1 MRHTI
6 SVVVQNRFGVLTRIA
21 GLFSGRGFN
30 IDTLNVGPTQ
40 NDKVSR
46 MTLVVVGNDQVLEQV
61 VKQLNKLVDVLEVH
75 DFKDGDVID
84 RELILLRVKATS
96 STRPEV
102 MQICDIFRAKIVDVQ
117 STSLSIEVTGDESK
131 IDKFLQLMKPFGI
144 LELSRTGRIYTDRDA
159 SLTPLQRRRVAVIGF
174 GSQGHAH
181 ALNLKNSGIKVTIG
195 LYRGSKSIAVAKKH
209 GFKVLPTAEA
219 VRGADVI
226 FVAVPDLKIPSVY
239 EKDIAPNLRKG
250 QCLLFSHGFAIH
262 YKTVR
267 PPKNVDVILVAPK
280 GPGHIVRRQY
290 QEGRGVP
297 ALFAVQQNPSGQA
310 RAIAMAWARGIGA
323 TRAGLLQTTFQE
335 ETETDL
341 FGEQAVLC
349 GGTSALIQAGFE
361 VLLKAGYQP
370 EVAYFEVLHE
380 LKLIVDLINES
391 GIAGMRFSISET
403 AKYGDVTRGP
413 RVVDARTKRSMEA
426 VLRQIRNGAFAREWI
441 RESRTGM
448 KRYHALLKKG
458 EKHPIE
464 KTGARLRGLMPWI
477 RRRNLK
483 GAQAAY

>member
-1 MRHTI
+1 MP
-6 SVVVQNRFGVLTRIA
+6 A
-21 GLFSGRGFN
+21 
-30 IDTLNVGPTQ
+30 
-40 NDKVSR
+40 
-46 MTLVVVGNDQVLEQV
+46 
-61 VKQLNKLVDVLEVH
+61 
-75 DFKDGDVID
+75 
-84 RELILLRVKATS
+84 
-96 STRPEV
+96 
-102 MQICDIFRAKIVDVQ
+102 
-117 STSLSIEVTGDESK
+117 
-131 IDKFLQLMKPFGI
+131 
-144 LELSRTGRIYTDRDA
+144 RIYHDRDA
-159 SLTPLQRRRVAVIGF
+159 SLTSLRRRKVAVIGF

-181 ALNLKNSGIKVTIG
+181 ALNLKNSGIRVTIG
-195 LYRGSKSIAVAKKH
+195 LYKGSKSIPVAKKH

-297 ALFAVQQNPSGQA
+297 ALFAVQQNPSGHA
-310 RAIAMAWARGIGA
+310 RGIAMAWARGIGA
-323 TRAGLLQTTFQE
+323 TRAGLLQTTFKE

-361 VLLKAGYQP
+361 VLVKAGYQP

-380 LKLIVDLINES
+380 LKLIVDLINEA

-403 AKYGDVTRGP
+403 AKYGDVVSGP
-413 RVVDARTKRSMEA
+413 RVIDARTKKSMQG
-426 VLRQIRNGAFAREWI
+426 VLQDIRNGKFARDWI

-448 KRYHALLKKG
+448 KRYRRLLKAG